1 MIGIIDYNA
10 GNIRSVE
17 RALQHLKLEY
27 KISKNPHDLIDVDKL
42 IFPGVGEASFA
53 MKQLETSGF
62 DLFLKDYAKSGKPLL
77 GICLGSQIVLDASEE
92 GEKSGVLVKCLGLIP
107 GTVKKFPASL
117 VKNGFKIPHMGWN
130 SVSLKKECPL
140 FKGIKNNS
148 DFYFVHS
155 YYLEPSNKDYL
166 VGVTDY
172 DMEVPCVLQK
182 ENVFALQFHPEKSG
196 KDGLQ
201 IISNFANL

>member
-10 GNIRSVE
+10 GNIKSVE
-17 RALQHLKLEY
+17 RALQHLNLDY
-27 KISKNPHDLIDVDKL
+27 KISKKPQDLVDVDRL

-62 DLFLKDYAKSGKPLL
+62 DLFIKEYAKSGKPLL

-92 GEKSGVLVKCLGLIP
+92 GEKSGVLVKCLGLIS
-107 GTVKKFPASL
+107 GTVKKFPDSL

-130 SVSLKKECPL
+130 NVSLKKECPL
-140 FKGIKNNS
+140 FDGIKKDS

-155 YYLEPSNKDYL
+155 YYLSPSNNDCL
-166 VGVTDY
+166 VGVADY
-172 DMEVPCVLQK
+172 GMEVPCVLQK
-182 ENVFALQFHPEKSG
+182 DNIFALQFHPEKSG
-196 KDGLQ
+196 KDGLK
-201 IISNFANL
+201 IISNFAKL